1 MLDSCVNPHFPYIVR
16 DPEQKLQEKEAWSKM
31 GNTLPLRYQFY
42 FQILDG
48 DDEGKPAKT
57 EDGREVRE
65 FRSYAP
71 SAFQLIADY
80 AESSNENSEQVRDR
94 FQIRF

>member
-1 MLDSCVNPHFPYIVR
+1 MNPHFPYIVR
-16 DPEQKLQEKEAWSKM
+16 DPEQILHEKEAWSKM
-31 GNTLPLRYQFY
+31 GNTLPLQYQFY

-48 DDEGKPAKT
+48 DDEGKPAIT
-57 EDGREVRE
+57 EDRREVTE

-71 SAFQLIADY
+71 SSFQLIADH
-80 AESSNENSEQVRDR
+80 AESSNQNSEQLRDC